1 MTNRRTLTFSIFAA
15 AILGLALPVMAVA
28 QGGYGYPDYGRN
40 RDNRNGNYGRYDERY
55 LRDSIHRLDRLA
67 KDFERTLDREL
78 DRSHEDGTRHEDRL
92 NHEARDFRNS
102 VGRLKSSFGNGRDV
116 NRSRNELQ
124 QVLREANR
132 TERVARHHFNNH
144 RLASDWSQIRRELQ
158 LISNAFG
165 QGSYGYDNDDHSHRR
180 NDDYRRNDRNRNRTN
195 NNDWRRNI
203 PWPN

>member
-1 MTNRRTLTFSIFAA
+1 MTNRRTLSFSILAA
-15 AILGLALPVMAVA
+15 AILALALPVLAVA

-67 KDFERTLDREL
+67 KDFQRTLDREL

-92 NHEARDFRNS
+92 NTEARDFRNA
-102 VGRLKSSFGNGRDV
+102 VGRLKSSFGNGRDL
-116 NRSRNELQ
+116 NRSRDEAQ
-124 QVLREANR
+124 RVLREADR
-132 TERVARHHFNNH
+132 TEQVVRHHFRNQ

-158 LISNAFG
+158 IVANAFG
-165 QGSYGYDNDDHSHRR
+165 SGYGGYNGGYPNGRD
-180 NDDYRRNDRNRNRTN
+180 DDYRRNDRNRNRTN